1 VATLGGPR
9 ISELCLLDSPDVD
22 LAARAIRIP
31 RVKTDASERVVP
43 MVAALHEILLAY
55 RAERPSA
62 RSGAAFETRRG
73 TRQSP
78 DNVRARLLAAVRER
92 ADELLEWRG
101 ERPIA
106 HLTPHTLRRTFAS
119 LLAEVGISPR
129 RTMYLLGHSDP
140 SSRCASTSR
149 CSTWADP
156 PRGCS
161 CACSAAPLR
170 RRSPLGRDGGFPD

>member
-1 VATLGGPR
+1 MCPALLESARHTGGN
-9 ISELCLLDSPDVD
+9 D

-43 MVAALHEILLAY
+43 IVAALHDILLAY

-92 ADELLEWRG
+92 ADELLERRG

-129 RTMYLLGHSDP
+129 RAMYLLGHSDP
-140 SSRCASTSR
+140 KFTMRVNQQGARHGRTR
-149 CSTWADP
+149 
-156 PRGCS
+156 PRG
-161 CACSAAPLR
+161 ARARAR
-170 RRSPLGRDGGFPD
+170 QHR

>member
-1 VATLGGPR
+1 M
-9 ISELCLLDSPDVD
+9 
-22 LAARAIRIP
+22 
-31 RVKTDASERVVP
+31 KTDASERVVP

-55 RAERPSA
+55 CAERPSA

-92 ADELLEWRG
+92 ADELLERRG

-129 RTMYLLGHSDP
+129 RAMYLLGHSDP
-140 SSRCASTSR
+140 KFTMRVYQQVLDMGGPAPGVLEGVLGSTAEEAFAAWSG
-149 CSTWADP
+149 
-156 PRGCS
+156 RGVS
-161 CACSAAPLR
+161 GLKPDSAEKPLETDR
-170 RRSPLGRDGGFPD
+170 PGERSER

>member
-1 VATLGGPR
+1 
-9 ISELCLLDSPDVD
+9 
-22 LAARAIRIP
+22 
-31 RVKTDASERVVP
+31 

-62 RSGAAFETRRG
+62 RSGAALDTRRG

-92 ADELLEWRG
+92 ADELLERRG

-106 HLTPHTLRRTFAS
+106 PDAAHARRTFAS

-129 RTMYLLGHSDP
+129 RAMYLLGHSEPKFTMRVYQQVLDMGGP
-140 SSRCASTSR
+140 APGVLERVLGST
-149 CSTWADP
+149 AEEVF
-156 PRGCS
+156 
-161 CACSAAPLR
+161 AAW
-170 RRSPLGRDGGFPD
+170 SGRGFPD